1 MSPVSFFNTLNY
13 SSCNEDGLA
22 ELRALEV
29 SPGDTVCCITG
40 SGDRVFHMLL
50 GNPAQVVAFDLN
62 PAQNYLLEL
71 KAAAIREMDY
81 SDYAQFLGLHPAI
94 NPRWESYLGLRLQLT
109 PDAARWFDAR
119 RRMIERGI
127 LYEGR
132 WERYFRMSSWQLRLL
147 RGNKIRQLFDFDDL
161 EKQREFLKEHWNTWG
176 WRLLLR
182 LTFNRLAF
190 RIVLGDPGFYAYADD
205 QRPPWQYIYDRM
217 TCFLEHHLAR
227 SSFMMALV
235 FYGTFFDPLHYPPYL
250 REENFACIKA
260 RLQRITIR
268 TASLFDMLTD
278 PNNRKCNK
286 YSLSDVSSFLNASEY
301 ERLFEFFAHKP
312 GVHFCLRDFLT
323 RRTAPLKESTG
334 SIHFLTDLQES
345 LALDDTSFGYTF
357 IIGVNA

>member
-1 MSPVSFFNTLNY
+1 VSFFNTLNY

-29 SPGDTVCCITG
+29 SPADTVCCITG

-50 GNPAQVVAFDLN
+50 GNPAQVLAFDLN

-71 KAAAIREMDY
+71 KSAAIRDMDY
-81 SDYAQFLGLHPAI
+81 LGFVQFLGLHPAFKS
-94 NPRWESYLGLRLQLT
+94 RWDSYLALRLQLT

-119 RRMIERGI
+119 HGMIERGI

-132 WERYFRMSSWQLRLL
+132 WERYFRMSSAQLRFL
-147 RGNKIRQLFDFDDL
+147 RGDKIRQLFACGDL
-161 EKQREFLKEHWNTWG
+161 EKQRQFLHDHWNTWD

-190 RIVLGDPGFYAYADD
+190 RYALGDPGFYAYAND
-205 QRPPWQYIYDRM
+205 QRPPWKYIYDRM
-217 TCFLEHHLAR
+217 TSFLEHHLAR

-235 FYGTFFDPLHYPPYL
+235 FQGRFVDPLHYPPYL
-250 REENFACIKA
+250 REENFALIKS

-278 PNNRKCNK
+278 TNNKRCNK
-286 YSLSDVSSFLNASEY
+286 YSLSDVSSFLDAADY
-301 ERLFEFFAHKP
+301 QRLFHFFAAKQ
-312 GVHFCLRDFLT
+312 GIRFCLRDFLT
-323 RRTAPLKESTG
+323 QRAPPPKEITG
-334 SIHFLTDLQES
+334 PIRFLTELQDN
-345 LALDDTSFGYTF
+345 LAIDDTSFGYTF
-357 IIGVNA
+357 IIGVND